1 MPFEPDPAASQGRPA
16 PADEGA
22 ALPSEEI
29 EIHGLAAGGDGVG
42 RAADG
47 RVVFVPFAAPGD
59 RLRVR
64 IVDQRKRFAHG
75 EIERILEASPWRV
88 APLCG
93 VYGDCGGCTWQH
105 LAYEVQLRAK
115 AEILG
120 DALERVGHLA
130 LPGPLEVT
138 PSPTPY
144 RYRGRTRVLAKAG
157 RVGYRRRRSHDLCP
171 TSRCPVL
178 VPVLDAALAELA
190 ARHPEPAE
198 EWELV
203 AGVDGAT
210 RTTALRRPLP
220 EGPRLTLAVA
230 GERMSVSPGVF
241 VQGNALLLDALAE
254 AVHQAAGHGALG
266 IELFCGAGFF
276 SLGLARRFTR
286 LVAVESEGRAV
297 ADLRRNAE
305 TAGLANLEVVRGLAE
320 AALERYPGADCVVV
334 DPPRTGLPPGCVQ
347 ALVAAAPRR
356 MVYVSCD
363 PATLA
368 RDLALLVK
376 GGYALSAVRG
386 FDLFPQT
393 PHVEALA
400 TLVRQEAG
408 GASA

>member
-1 MPFEPDPAASQGRPA
+1 MPSDSTSGPPPDPTAGTPDPERA
-16 PADEGA
+16 PR
-22 ALPSEEI
+22 SEEI

-59 RLRVR
+59 RLQVR
-64 IVDQRKRFAHG
+64 LVDERKRFAHG
-75 EIERILEASPWRV
+75 EIERILEASPWRT

-105 LAYEVQLRAK
+105 VSYDVQLRAK

-120 DALERVGHLA
+120 DALERVGHLV
-130 LPGPLEVT
+130 LPGPVEVT

-157 RVGYRRRRSHDLCP
+157 RVGYRRRRSHDLCAA
-171 TSRCPVL
+171 SRCPVL
-178 VPVLDAALAELA
+178 VPALDAALAELSA
-190 ARHPEPAE
+190 QHPEPAE

-203 AGVDGAT
+203 AGEEGTT

-220 EGPRLTLAVA
+220 DEPRLTLRVA
-230 GERMSVSPGVF
+230 GDRMSFSPGVF
-241 VQGNALLLDALAE
+241 IQGNPLLFDALAE
-254 AVHQAAGHGALG
+254 AVHEAAGGGELG

-297 ADLRRNAE
+297 ADLRHNVEA
-305 TAGLANLEVVRGLAE
+305 AGLANVEVVRGLAE
-320 AALERYPGADCVVV
+320 AALERFPGADCVVV
-334 DPPRTGLPPGCVQ
+334 DPPRTGLPPVCID
-347 ALVAAAPRR
+347 ALAAAVPRR
-356 MVYVSCD
+356 LVYLSCD
-363 PATLA
+363 AATLA
-368 RDLALLVK
+368 RDLARLVK

-393 PHVEALA
+393 PHVEAVA
-400 TLVRQEAG
+400 TLVREEG
-408 GASA
+408 